1 MERNYGLI
9 FTLCIGLFFLIG
21 FILVRTIK
29 DKKKLTY
36 FSTGMAF
43 IVMVGMLIF
52 DLIPEIIELNSDELL
67 NKNFS
72 VALSAGF
79 IILGIVLLKCLD
91 IVLPHHQHNHNEHES
106 KHEHEEH
113 TTHVGLMTSI
123 SLVIHNIIEG
133 MSIFIITCENIMT
146 GFMATVAVGM
156 HNIPL
161 GIEIASNTEKNKKSI
176 TDYIILGLLLL
187 SSSIGALII
196 YLSGIEIPEVIE
208 LILLSISCGMIIFI
222 SLFEL
227 LPEIKNYSKE
237 RQMYYGI
244 ITGIVLVILMILLQC
259 KGCYILQTI
268 VQYSALWIQ
277 KKNSL
282 KS

>member
-1 MERNYGLI
+1 MERNYGLV

-161 GIEIASNTEKNKKSI
+161 GIEIASNTEKNKKSF

-196 YLSGIEIPEVIE
+196 YLSGIEIPEMIE

-244 ITGIVLVILMILLQC
+244 ITGIVLVILMILLKQE
-259 KGCYILQTI
+259 
-268 VQYSALWIQ
+268 
-277 KKNSL
+277 
-282 KS
+282 